1 MRKNI
6 VVGNWKMNLQRKE
19 SLDLVGKMISMLEN
33 NDVEV
38 VLAPSYT
45 YLYKV
50 NKMCADL
57 SFVQTASQNIS
68 KNKNGAF
75 TGEVSAEMIQSLGV
89 KYTILGHSER
99 REYFNESNQGLKMK
113 VDLAISND
121 LDVIF
126 CCGESLEQ
134 RDSGI
139 HFDWIKSQIEDSL
152 FHLSGEEFS
161 KIIIAYEPIWAIGT
175 GVTAS
180 STQAEEVHAFI
191 RSLIFDKYGKNVSS
205 NCSILYG
212 GSCNPNNAKE
222 LFSKENID
230 GGLIGGASLDANS
243 FIEIIKSF

>member
-19 SLDLVGKMISMLEN
+19 SLDLVEKVISLLEN
-33 NDVEV
+33 YDVEV

-45 YLYKV
+45 YLYKI
-50 NKMCADL
+50 NKICNDL

-99 REYFNESNQGLKMK
+99 REYFNESTQDLQRK
-113 VDLAISND
+113 VDLAISSD

-134 RDSGI
+134 RDSGV
-139 HFDWIKSQIEDSL
+139 HFDYIKSQIEDSL
-152 FHLSGEEFS
+152 FHLTEEEFS
-161 KIIIAYEPIWAIGT
+161 KIVIAYEPIWAIGT

-180 STQAEEVHAFI
+180 SHQAEEVHAFI
-191 RSLIFDKYGKNVSS
+191 RSLIFDKYGENVSV

-212 GSCNPNNAKE
+212 GSCNPNNAKD

-230 GGLIGGASLDANS
+230 GGLIGGSSLDANS

>member
-19 SLDLVGKMISMLEN
+19 SLELVGKVISLVEN

-38 VLAPSYT
+38 VFAPPYT

-57 SFVQTASQNIS
+57 SFIQTASQNIS

-75 TGEVSAEMIQSLGV
+75 TGEVSAEMIHSLGV

-99 REYFNESNQGLKMK
+99 RQYFNESNQDLQRK
-113 VDLAISND
+113 VDLAICND

-134 RDSGI
+134 RDSGV
-139 HFDWIKSQIEDSL
+139 HFDWIKSQIEESL
-152 FHLSGEEFS
+152 FHLSKKEFS
-161 KIIIAYEPIWAIGT
+161 KIVIAYEPIWAIGT
-175 GVTAS
+175 GITAS
-180 STQAEEVHAFI
+180 SPQAEEVHAFI
-191 RSLIFDKYGKNVSS
+191 RSVIFDKYGKNVSE
-205 NCSILYG
+205 NCPILYG
-212 GSCNPNNAKE
+212 GSCNSNNAKE

-243 FIEIIKSF
+243 FVEIIKSF

>member
-19 SLDLVGKMISMLEN
+19 SLELVEKVISLLEN
-33 NDVEV
+33 YDVEV

-45 YLYKV
+45 YLYKI
-50 NKMCADL
+50 NKICNDL

-99 REYFNESNQGLKMK
+99 REYFNESNQDLQRK
-113 VDLAISND
+113 VDLAISSD

-126 CCGESLEQ
+126 CCGESLDQ
-134 RDSGI
+134 RDSGV
-139 HFDWIKSQIEDSL
+139 HFDYIKSQIEDSL
-152 FHLSGEEFS
+152 FHLTEEEFS
-161 KIIIAYEPIWAIGT
+161 KIVIAYEPIWAIGT

-180 STQAEEVHAFI
+180 SHQAEEIHAFI
-191 RSLIFDKYGKNVSS
+191 RSLIFDKYGENVSV

-212 GSCNPNNAKE
+212 GSCNPNNAKD

-230 GGLIGGASLDANS
+230 GGLIGGSSLDANS